1 MAPENKFPVPLDDC
15 FSVANSE
22 FIYKYSDKNK
32 LALLGDSAGG
42 TLVST
47 LILMMKDRKSE
58 VLKGIQTIF
67 LIYPCI
73 LTLEELPSHKKYEN
87 WYLLDKKLMTFFQR
101 SYARQEIDYENPY
114 FSPVKSKNLSGW
126 PEIYVVLS
134 KRDYVY
140 SEGEILVSKLKEA
153 GNTVTVKEFD
163 IEHAF
168 FVIPIKESAIAIEEI
183 LEFLKA
189 KNF

>member
-15 FSVANSE
+15 FSVVSSE
-22 FIYKYSDKNK
+22 IIYKYSDKNK

-42 TLVST
+42 NLVSA
-47 LILMMKDRKSE
+47 LILMMKERKSE
-58 VLKGIQTIF
+58 VFKGIQAIF
-67 LIYPCI
+67 LIYPAI

-87 WYLLDKKLMTFFQR
+87 WYVLDKKLMTFFQR

-114 FSPVKSKNLSGW
+114 FSPVKSKNLSGL

-134 KRDYVY
+134 KRDYLY
-140 SEGEILVSKLKEA
+140 SEGEILVSKLKLA
-153 GNTVTVKEFD
+153 GNIVTVKEYD
-163 IEHAF
+163 TEHGF
-168 FVIPIKESAIAIEEI
+168 FVFAIKESAIALKEI
-183 LEFLKA
+183 FEFLRA